1 MIFASPKLFAAQLLQ
16 VTFGRAAA
24 FGLQLSFQ
32 AEGPPFLFFPS
43 SLAQEVTGGGHGG
56 SVQSQVHADHF
67 LRWRDAGCRKGDHDM
82 KGVAPIAI
90 TQVSATGLVPDIRH
104 EVNGNGEG
112 QFDAS
117 RDGGE
122 ATGQAVPFD
131 PKRTGVIADSRDLT
145 VRTSNRLEGRNG
157 FPLLAGALHLSR
169 IRLLLPGF
177 PGERRC
183 DGLRRFDAGRADQL
197 CRQIGI
203 LSTERIVGPFMQL
216 DAIVTSGRE
225 PLGGND
231 VKARRMLLKGV
242 LECACLLRR
251 RIQLD
256 SNGSLH
262 AKSISYIPT

>member
-1 MIFASPKLFAAQLLQ
+1 MQ
-16 VTFGRAAA
+16 
-24 FGLQLSFQ
+24 
-32 AEGPPFLFFPS
+32 
-43 SLAQEVTGGGHGG
+43 
-56 SVQSQVHADHF
+56 
-67 LRWRDAGCRKGDHDM
+67 
-82 KGVAPIAI
+82 GVAPIAI